1 MKRKI
6 EQALCDWSH
15 AIGRKPLVVNG
26 ARQVGKTYS
35 VLAFAR
41 QNFKRVLHID
51 FSAQPLYCALFES
64 DITPAALLPQIEAL
78 SRTTVDPADTL
89 LFFDEVQACPRALT
103 SLKYFCEQ
111 APEYPVIAA
120 GSLLGVALARKDYS
134 FPVGKVDLLHLYP
147 LDFEEFLWAMGEE
160 ALVRLIRD
168 CFSRDAPLNLHE
180 HALDWYRKYVLV
192 GGLPEAVQ
200 AYALSQAFPQ
210 IRGIQDALTDAY
222 LADMT
227 KYASPIDS
235 AKILNVWRSVPEQL
249 AKENHKFQYATIASS
264 ARAHQYEAA
273 INWLQAAGL
282 VMYCYRVDAGVR
294 PLKAHVE
301 RDFFKLYLFDVG
313 LLSALQGVSADD
325 LLPASDRNA
334 RLRGGIAENY
344 VMQQLQA
351 AGMFACYWGTTS
363 KSEVD
368 FVVQKGNDV
377 IPIEVKSGG
386 NVSSRSLEAYRKA
399 YRPPYVMRL
408 STKNFGREGGVRSV
422 PLYAAFCIG

>member
-1 MKRKI
+1 M
-6 EQALCDWSH
+6 
-15 AIGRKPLVVNG
+15 
-26 ARQVGKTYS
+26 
-35 VLAFAR
+35 
-41 QNFKRVLHID
+41 
-51 FSAQPLYCALFES
+51 
-64 DITPAALLPQIEAL
+64 
-78 SRTTVDPADTL
+78 
-89 LFFDEVQACPRALT
+89 
-103 SLKYFCEQ
+103 
-111 APEYPVIAA
+111 
-120 GSLLGVALARKDYS
+120 
-134 FPVGKVDLLHLYP
+134 
-147 LDFEEFLWAMGEE
+147 
-160 ALVRLIRD
+160 
-168 CFSRDAPLNLHE
+168 
-180 HALDWYRKYVLV
+180 
-192 GGLPEAVQ
+192 
-200 AYALSQAFPQ
+200 
-210 IRGIQDALTDAY
+210 TDAY

-227 KYASPIDS
+227 KCASPIDS

-334 RLRGGIAENY
+334 CLRGGIAENY

>member
-1 MKRKI
+1 MG
-6 EQALCDWSH
+6 H
-15 AIGRKPLVVNG
+15 
-26 ARQVGKTYS
+26 
-35 VLAFAR
+35 
-41 QNFKRVLHID
+41 
-51 FSAQPLYCALFES
+51 
-64 DITPAALLPQIEAL
+64 
-78 SRTTVDPADTL
+78 
-89 LFFDEVQACPRALT
+89 
-103 SLKYFCEQ
+103 
-111 APEYPVIAA
+111 
-120 GSLLGVALARKDYS
+120 
-134 FPVGKVDLLHLYP
+134 
-147 LDFEEFLWAMGEE
+147 GEE

-200 AYALSQAFPQ
+200 TYALGQAFPQ